1 MLPDELI
8 TFIKRLPLDEKMALL
23 AALTRTVN
31 EELRQESRDNA
42 VDPRAQRA
50 LELLETDGPLPSFAE
65 LQGILATDTPIPAEY
80 DWEDD
85 YADYLTKK
93 YA

>member
-42 VDPRAQRA
+42 VDPRAKRA